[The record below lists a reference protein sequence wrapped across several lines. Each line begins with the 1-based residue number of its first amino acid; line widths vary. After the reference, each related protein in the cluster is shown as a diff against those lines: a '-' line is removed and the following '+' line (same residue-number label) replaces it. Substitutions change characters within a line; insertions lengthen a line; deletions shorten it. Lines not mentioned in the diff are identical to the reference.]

1 MRKPLTA
8 SAMLAPS
15 LLLILLVLI
24 MPLGL
29 LMRYSFNAFVP
40 GKFMVEAF
48 TSANYVQVFT
58 DPYYRRILVTTILMA
73 SGVTVSCLVIGF
85 PIAQF
90 LARTTSRFKSLMI
103 LAIVMPLFVGNAV
116 RAAGWMVAVG
126 EKGLINAGLQWLGI
140 THAPLE
146 ILYTTPAVFI
156 GIVSINLSFV
166 ILTLQSVLEG
176 LNPSIEEASLSLGGT
191 PFDTWR
197 LVTLPLALPGI
208 AAAAIL
214 CMILAMNAYATP
226 VLLGGPSFRMMAPAV
241 ADQILAQNNWPMG
254 ASLSFVLIVT
264 TVALTVIMYACLKG
278 RQAESPE
285 EAKNA

>member
-1 MRKPLTA
+1 MRKSLTA
-8 SAMLAPS
+8 STMLAPS

-40 GKFMVEAF
+40 GQFMVEAL
-48 TSANYVQVFT
+48 TSANYLQVVS
-58 DPYYRRILVTTILMA
+58 DPYYRGILVTTILMA
-73 SGVTVSCLVIGF
+73 CGVTVCCLLMGF

-90 LARTTSRFKSLMI
+90 LARTNSRYKSMMI
-103 LAIVMPLFVGNAV
+103 LAVIMPLFVGNAV
-116 RAAGWMVAVG
+116 RAAGWMVAFG
-126 EKGLINAGLQWLGI
+126 EKGLVNKGLELLGL

-146 ILYTTPAVFI
+146 MMYTTPAVFI

-176 LNPSIEEASLSLGGT
+176 LNPSIEEASLSLGAT
-191 PFDTWR
+191 PFHTWR
-197 LVTLPLALPGI
+197 LVTLPLAMPGI

-214 CMILAMNAYATP
+214 CTILAMNAYATP

-241 ADQILAQNNWPMG
+241 ADQILVQNNWPMG
-254 ASLSFVLIVT
+254 ASLSFVLIAT
-264 TVALTVIMYACLKG
+264 TVILTVAMYAYLRK
-278 RQAESPE
+278 RTV
-285 EAKNA
+285 